1 MSKTFKKADFGDPH
15 QMAKMYFG
23 VYVCS
28 QIDSILSAVHSDESQ
43 IDRLFGDDESLEFYG
58 GFEHQ
63 SKFSV
68 H

>member
-1 MSKTFKKADFGDPH
+1 MITPIDQAI
-15 QMAKMYFG
+15 QTN
-23 VYVCS
+23 S